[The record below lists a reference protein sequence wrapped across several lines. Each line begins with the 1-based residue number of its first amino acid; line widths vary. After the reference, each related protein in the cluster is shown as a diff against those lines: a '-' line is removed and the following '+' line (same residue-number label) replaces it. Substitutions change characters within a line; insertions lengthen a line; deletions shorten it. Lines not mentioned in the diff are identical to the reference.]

1 MTAEEETRRVVE
13 GYLAAWT
20 SNKVDEA
27 YALLADDLAF
37 WGPTASY
44 QSAAAFRPAL
54 TAFAAMTKHAQ
65 ATELVV
71 AGNRAALLYDCELP
85 PPVGTIKIASF
96 FRVEKGKIRGYETLF
111 DATELRKLQA
121 QQRQREGS

>member
-1 MTAEEETRRVVE
+1 MITEEATRRVVE
-13 GYLAAWT
+13 GYFAAWS

-27 YALLADDLAF
+27 YALLAEDIAF

-54 TAFAAMTKHAQ
+54 AGFAAMTKRAQ

-71 AGNRAALLYDCELP
+71 QGDRAALLYDCAAGRRDQDCVILP
-85 PPVGTIKIASF
+85 RQERKNPLV
-96 FRVEKGKIRGYETLF
+96 R
-111 DATELRKLQA
+111 DAVRRHRAA
-121 QQRQREGS
+121 QSTGALVRPI

>member
-1 MTAEEETRRVVE
+1 MMTAEEETRRVVE
-13 GYLAAWT
+13 GYFAAWT

-54 TAFAAMTKHAQ
+54 TAFAAMTKRAQ

-85 PPVGTIKIASF
+85 RRSARSRSRRFSGS
-96 FRVEKGKIRGYETLF
+96 R
-111 DATELRKLQA
+111 TENPLVRNVV
-121 QQRQREGS
+121 RRH